1 MNKHYF
7 RVIFSKTLQR
17 LIVVSELAKTEGKA
31 KYDIPQKQSAVGFLP
46 IFATLKPLTFR
57 LFCALGFVFS
67 PSTFAE
73 TLIIKADPNAPK
85 NQQPIVLQTANG
97 LPQVN
102 IQTPNNKGL
111 SHNKYQD
118 FNVDSKG
125 AILNNS
131 HKATQ
136 TQQAGW
142 VQGNPYL
149 ARGEAKVILNE
160 VTSTRP
166 SQLKGYIEV
175 AGKKAE
181 VIIANPNGLHCD
193 GCGTINA
200 TRSTMTTGKPL
211 IEDGRVAG
219 FQVEKGKMKVSGR
232 GLDNSRVDYTDI
244 LAQEAEI
251 NAGIWAGKKLNV
263 VTGKNTIKQA
273 ELANGDSELQIT
285 RIDSQNLSENTPH
298 FALDVSELGG
308 MYAGKIHLVG
318 TEQGLGVRNAGHI
331 GASADSLVIDS
342 QGKIVNQGILSAAQQ
357 VNVKSQLGIENT
369 GRIETK
375 TKNIELRSNAH
386 IKQDG
391 QLVARQGNI
400 NAEAKNTLSQA
411 GTTLAQGNIHYQAAK
426 INTTSDSLIAAGV
439 ITTNEENKETHQ
451 LAPKS
456 AQGATIDIQSENIAQ
471 LAGQQVASGKLNVS
485 AQAINLDHSK
495 NNAYGISLHANNGD
509 VTANHSQLSAVEN
522 LKIFTPKTLSTQHS
536 QLTAQRIQTTQKDL
550 NMQNAQW
557 QQLGSED
564 FRLNANTISHQGGT
578 LSVGGN
584 LNIDANNVDN
594 TAGRFISSNQFTL
607 RVKNQFNST
616 QGLVFSGDNLSI
628 ESGNLINDNGLIQS
642 IGNAVIDTKNSEI
655 SNKNTLTDDN
665 SKGIIALGEL
675 SINSHQIDNTNGFI
689 GTDKRLNVNTN
700 PLNNAKGTIIGS
712 EANFNTGNLN
722 NENGTILAN
731 KTLMVVSNTINN
743 VLGVLGS
750 QGTLSLDTQ
759 QTSLNNQQGQIF
771 AKRAELNT
779 GEINNQQGLL
789 RGDEALTLNTHYSQ
803 LDNRFTQQANQGI
816 IGLGEVSIDQV
827 SQLNNTEGR
836 IATGQNLTVNAQSLL
851 NTKGNINGQ
860 QNTVIQATQVDN
872 REGIIWGNDVNV
884 TATEIDNQTL
894 SAQGSLIGADNQLT
908 VNAQQFHNQQTKAT
922 QTTPTQGLQ
931 GKQLQLNISQL
942 NNQNG
947 GIYATENLSAQ
958 VEQILNNQRGE
969 ILGGDTVSI
978 LSPQHQLVIDNQD
991 GLMEAGRQL
1000 NITAKTLLNEG
1011 NIKTA
1016 GNAVIQLTDDFT
1028 LNHAFQIG
1036 NNLTFST
1043 EGNFVNNSPLI
1054 VGNQARFTAKNLL
1067 NNKDAE
1073 LSSKQTLINSE
1084 TLTNYGLIDGTE
1096 NIIKTGILNNL
1107 GTGKI
1112 YGNHLAIQAGQL
1124 NNLNEGDKSATIAA
1138 RETLDLGIHTLVNKD
1153 HSLILSLGNLSIG
1166 GKLDEN
1172 NQAVGNAVLIDNG
1185 SATIEALGDGDIRT
1199 ERLFNHDLH
1208 IKTGIQTEKEYFEEH
1223 ALGNSSTRHRAN
1235 TNGKIYDGV
1244 YYVNNGSRDK
1254 HSYFRLNNGKK
1265 VSGFGWYSWWYNR
1278 TTETTTLEHSDPG
1291 KILIGGSLHLSGKNL
1306 HNQYSQ
1312 LLIGDR
1318 LSLDDKVITQNLRDN
1333 LSSGTSTLINEDL
1346 IGNIDRNDK
1355 GTYRIEYR
1363 IRKKKGKKRYYHY
1376 HHNGL
1381 KYEDV
1386 HPTEHFNFNLVLN
1399 EIGSPVNGTG
1409 VSIASQAENAD
1420 ITLKNIS
1427 TTAQNE
1433 IISGQVVAHYP
1444 EQLGNDGIPT
1454 IKTHLVDIRLP
1465 QASLYQINPD
1475 APNGYLVETDPRFT
1489 DRKQWLSSDY
1499 MFNALRYDHENVQKR
1514 LGDGYYEQRLVNEQI
1529 HQLTGRRFL
1538 DNHQTDY
1545 EQYKA
1550 LMDSGIYYAKKFN
1563 LIPGVGLTAEQM
1575 AELTSDMVWF
1585 VNKEIALPSGKKL
1598 TVLTPQ
1604 VYLISRNLD
1613 VSSQGAL
1620 ISAREIVGSLNG
1632 ELTNTG
1638 TIAGR
1643 NLTALSA
1650 QNLNNQGLVLG
1661 DSVNLLAEQ
1670 KLVNLGGKIE
1680 ALRAATLVG
1689 KTGVEIASTTSSRA
1703 YQDRFGNEFDRT
1715 NLDNLASIHVKDK
1728 TGKLIIYS
1736 PQGVTTKGAVLNSA
1750 GEMLVEAKQID
1761 IGTINTKN
1769 KTNYNADADNYYRLN
1784 QQQEVGSQLNGV
1796 GNITLA
1802 SEQGTV
1808 IHQGEIH
1815 SESGNINLSSNGNI
1829 RIEEGRNK
1837 EQLYSGSKGTTSGF
1851 LSKTTIIRKHAHN
1864 NDLAEG
1870 SIIDGKNVT
1879 FNTNKGNLTIQ
1890 GSSVIAENNLIA
1902 KAKNIRIQE
1911 AENRVYSEDFYSKQ
1925 KSGLMG
1931 SGGGIGF
1938 TVGSKKDTTEND
1950 QTKYYATG
1958 SQVGSLKGD
1967 TTLLAQEHYQQRA
1980 STVSSVDGNV
1990 NIGSKKV
1997 DVLAADDKYET
2008 HYKHTMEQKGFTI
2021 AVNIPVVQAV
2031 QNAMAVV
2038 EQAKQVGESKHSR
2051 VNAMAAANTAWGA
2064 YRAGQGLMQAGQ
2076 TLSQMANGNM
2086 AQGAMNASVSITY
2099 GEQKNVQTTD
2109 TQGNTAANSAINA
2122 GGEVT
2127 ITATGAGKA
2136 SDINIVGSDVSG
2148 KQGTILQAD
2157 DEINLLAVKQTHQER
2172 SKNKSSGFNAG
2183 VAVSYGSDGFAFGI
2197 TAGGNYGKGYGN
2209 GDETTWRTSHIGDKG
2224 SHTIIQSGGDT
2235 NIKGA
2240 QVRGNGIMVDAEN
2253 LNIESLQD
2261 TMTYKGKQMNVSGQ
2275 VTVGYGFS
2283 GSASFNQS
2291 KMNADYASVQEQSGL
2306 FAGDEGYQVNVRKHT
2321 DLKGGLIT
2329 STAQAEADNKNSFS
2343 TGSLSYSDIQNHAN
2357 TSGSAFGVSGSVA
2370 MNFDTPFGEHG
2381 QAQSNKQAVN
2391 EQGEKLYIDSQGNQT
2406 TASRD
2411 SSGKENKVKL
2421 AEGLD
2426 SLTGNLSV
2434 GFGYEKESQSSVTKS
2449 GINTTNLHIRDE
2461 NAQQSLTGKSVE
2473 ETLQDIKTDITTES
2487 AEQHSGKLAN
2497 HFDKDKVLKELNI
2510 QVKVTKEFRQNAFS
2524 TIDAY
2529 VLPKQAELRKQIK
2542 EAKTEEEKTALYN
2555 EIYKLQYQKRLLET
2569 VVGIVSGSPDL
2580 AITQGT
2586 LQLAATKMREETLAN
2601 SRKFKGIIDAK
2612 TGKKISNVSYDSGY
2626 FDGVKLGGVRVDVD
2640 AICGS
2645 SNERCTVNS
2654 DGSYQY
2660 IGGVSSNGK
2669 QILTLKDAIDVDLNP
2684 DAKDMYG
2691 PTGGF
2696 QAIKGGWY
2704 LPFNTTI
2711 SYEVGSFSDRLVE
2724 SFAGTHDLIG
2734 GQAWG
2739 FYNSQGNTAQ
2749 KTATEKL
2756 RAEITT
2762 TAAIP
2767 AATPFAVADLMSSDF
2782 VELLF
2787 QLGGN

>member
-1 MNKHYF
+1 MLCDEK
-7 RVIFSKTLQR
+7 QR
-17 LIVVSELAKTEGKA
+17 F
-31 KYDIPQKQSAVGFLP
+31 Y
-46 IFATLKPLTFR
+46 
-57 LFCALGFVFS
+57 
-67 PSTFAE
+67 
-73 TLIIKADPNAPK
+73 
-85 NQQPIVLQTANG
+85 
-97 LPQVN
+97 
-102 IQTPNNKGL
+102 
-111 SHNKYQD
+111 
-118 FNVDSKG
+118 
-125 AILNNS
+125 
-131 HKATQ
+131 
-136 TQQAGW
+136 
-142 VQGNPYL
+142 
-149 ARGEAKVILNE
+149 
-160 VTSTRP
+160 
-166 SQLKGYIEV
+166 
-175 AGKKAE
+175 
-181 VIIANPNGLHCD
+181 
-193 GCGTINA
+193 
-200 TRSTMTTGKPL
+200 
-211 IEDGRVAG
+211 
-219 FQVEKGKMKVSGR
+219 
-232 GLDNSRVDYTDI
+232 
-244 LAQEAEI
+244 
-251 NAGIWAGKKLNV
+251 
-263 VTGKNTIKQA
+263 
-273 ELANGDSELQIT
+273 
-285 RIDSQNLSENTPH
+285 
-298 FALDVSELGG
+298 
-308 MYAGKIHLVG
+308 
-318 TEQGLGVRNAGHI
+318 
-331 GASADSLVIDS
+331 
-342 QGKIVNQGILSAAQQ
+342 
-357 VNVKSQLGIENT
+357 
-369 GRIETK
+369 
-375 TKNIELRSNAH
+375 
-386 IKQDG
+386 
-391 QLVARQGNI
+391 
-400 NAEAKNTLSQA
+400 
-411 GTTLAQGNIHYQAAK
+411 
-426 INTTSDSLIAAGV
+426 
-439 ITTNEENKETHQ
+439 
-451 LAPKS
+451 
-456 AQGATIDIQSENIAQ
+456 
-471 LAGQQVASGKLNVS
+471 
-485 AQAINLDHSK
+485 
-495 NNAYGISLHANNGD
+495 
-509 VTANHSQLSAVEN
+509 
-522 LKIFTPKTLSTQHS
+522 
-536 QLTAQRIQTTQKDL
+536 
-550 NMQNAQW
+550 
-557 QQLGSED
+557 
-564 FRLNANTISHQGGT
+564 
-578 LSVGGN
+578 
-584 LNIDANNVDN
+584 
-594 TAGRFISSNQFTL
+594 
-607 RVKNQFNST
+607 
-616 QGLVFSGDNLSI
+616 
-628 ESGNLINDNGLIQS
+628 
-642 IGNAVIDTKNSEI
+642 
-655 SNKNTLTDDN
+655 
-665 SKGIIALGEL
+665 
-675 SINSHQIDNTNGFI
+675 
-689 GTDKRLNVNTN
+689 
-700 PLNNAKGTIIGS
+700 
-712 EANFNTGNLN
+712 
-722 NENGTILAN
+722 
-731 KTLMVVSNTINN
+731 
-743 VLGVLGS
+743 
-750 QGTLSLDTQ
+750 
-759 QTSLNNQQGQIF
+759 
-771 AKRAELNT
+771 
-779 GEINNQQGLL
+779 
-789 RGDEALTLNTHYSQ
+789 
-803 LDNRFTQQANQGI
+803 
-816 IGLGEVSIDQV
+816 
-827 SQLNNTEGR
+827 
-836 IATGQNLTVNAQSLL
+836 
-851 NTKGNINGQ
+851 
-860 QNTVIQATQVDN
+860 
-872 REGIIWGNDVNV
+872 
-884 TATEIDNQTL
+884 
-894 SAQGSLIGADNQLT
+894 
-908 VNAQQFHNQQTKAT
+908 
-922 QTTPTQGLQ
+922 
-931 GKQLQLNISQL
+931 
-942 NNQNG
+942 
-947 GIYATENLSAQ
+947 
-958 VEQILNNQRGE
+958 
-969 ILGGDTVSI
+969 
-978 LSPQHQLVIDNQD
+978 
-991 GLMEAGRQL
+991 
-1000 NITAKTLLNEG
+1000 
-1011 NIKTA
+1011 
-1016 GNAVIQLTDDFT
+1016 
-1028 LNHAFQIG
+1028 
-1036 NNLTFST
+1036 
-1043 EGNFVNNSPLI
+1043 SPLI

>member
-1 MNKHYF
+1 M
-7 RVIFSKTLQR
+7 
-17 LIVVSELAKTEGKA
+17 
-31 KYDIPQKQSAVGFLP
+31 
-46 IFATLKPLTFR
+46 
-57 LFCALGFVFS
+57 
-67 PSTFAE
+67 
-73 TLIIKADPNAPK
+73 
-85 NQQPIVLQTANG
+85 
-97 LPQVN
+97 
-102 IQTPNNKGL
+102 
-111 SHNKYQD
+111 
-118 FNVDSKG
+118 
-125 AILNNS
+125 
-131 HKATQ
+131 
-136 TQQAGW
+136 
-142 VQGNPYL
+142 
-149 ARGEAKVILNE
+149 
-160 VTSTRP
+160 
-166 SQLKGYIEV
+166 
-175 AGKKAE
+175 
-181 VIIANPNGLHCD
+181 
-193 GCGTINA
+193 
-200 TRSTMTTGKPL
+200 
-211 IEDGRVAG
+211 
-219 FQVEKGKMKVSGR
+219 
-232 GLDNSRVDYTDI
+232 
-244 LAQEAEI
+244 
-251 NAGIWAGKKLNV
+251 
-263 VTGKNTIKQA
+263 
-273 ELANGDSELQIT
+273 
-285 RIDSQNLSENTPH
+285 
-298 FALDVSELGG
+298 
-308 MYAGKIHLVG
+308 
-318 TEQGLGVRNAGHI
+318 
-331 GASADSLVIDS
+331 
-342 QGKIVNQGILSAAQQ
+342 
-357 VNVKSQLGIENT
+357 
-369 GRIETK
+369 
-375 TKNIELRSNAH
+375 
-386 IKQDG
+386 
-391 QLVARQGNI
+391 
-400 NAEAKNTLSQA
+400 
-411 GTTLAQGNIHYQAAK
+411 
-426 INTTSDSLIAAGV
+426 
-439 ITTNEENKETHQ
+439 
-451 LAPKS
+451 
-456 AQGATIDIQSENIAQ
+456 
-471 LAGQQVASGKLNVS
+471 
-485 AQAINLDHSK
+485 
-495 NNAYGISLHANNGD
+495 
-509 VTANHSQLSAVEN
+509 
-522 LKIFTPKTLSTQHS
+522 
-536 QLTAQRIQTTQKDL
+536 
-550 NMQNAQW
+550 
-557 QQLGSED
+557 
-564 FRLNANTISHQGGT
+564 
-578 LSVGGN
+578 
-584 LNIDANNVDN
+584 
-594 TAGRFISSNQFTL
+594 
-607 RVKNQFNST
+607 
-616 QGLVFSGDNLSI
+616 
-628 ESGNLINDNGLIQS
+628 
-642 IGNAVIDTKNSEI
+642 
-655 SNKNTLTDDN
+655 
-665 SKGIIALGEL
+665 
-675 SINSHQIDNTNGFI
+675 
-689 GTDKRLNVNTN
+689 
-700 PLNNAKGTIIGS
+700 
-712 EANFNTGNLN
+712 
-722 NENGTILAN
+722 AN